1 MKANNLAWLTAATLF
16 SGAALADVNYKI
28 DLTQSP
34 EHHLAN
40 VEVVFPKADSDSL
53 TVNLP
58 IWRTGKYTVLPI
70 SDGIRKFTAKD
81 SKGNELPWQRTETGE
96 WQVKLSKPTQVS
108 VSYQL
113 YANELGSRTRHISA
127 THAYLDASAVFMYSP
142 TFRNDDVNVELEVP
156 NGWRS
161 FSGMD
166 YGSNKHSFTAPNYDV
181 LVDSPIETGINKHRE
196 FTADGRSYELVVW
209 GEGNYDVDQIV
220 TDLKKISSQADRL
233 WDGYPFKRYVYMV
246 HATSGARGATEHL
259 NSTIIQLPR
268 FMFRERKDYLRFIS
282 TASHEFIH
290 TWNVKAYRP
299 EQIATYNYQKE
310 VVTPLLWLAEGS
322 TSYFQ
327 NQLLL
332 SGGVMKPKEFF
343 ADLSKRIQGNENKPG
358 KETQSAASTSLGTWA
373 STGGDYAHN
382 FSVNI
387 YSEGYMV
394 SMALDHKIMEQTD
407 LAKSYRDVQRELY
420 RNHKVPKG
428 YTSEDVKG
436 IAEQLTGK
444 SYDTWWTK
452 HIDSPVSLDFDA
464 LLKHAGLKLDRGAKT
479 EVYTG
484 IKLGRGD
491 NGLALSRV
499 QKDSPAWKAGIGAG
513 DQLVAIN
520 GLKVTGK
527 GFQKRLDDF
536 KAGDVVSVTLFQD
549 DQLNTVK
556 LKLAEKAKGKYSIKS
571 VEKPTKHQK
580 AFLKMWLGIEWPFD
594 ENGKFIK

>member
-1 MKANNLAWLTAATLF
+1 MKANSLVWLTTATLF
-16 SGAALADVNYKI
+16 SSSVFADVNYKI
-28 DLTQSP
+28 DLTESP

-40 VEVVFPKADSDSL
+40 VEVVFPKTDLASL
-53 TVNLP
+53 SVNLP
-58 IWRTGKYTVLPI
+58 IWRTGKYTVMPI
-70 SDGIRKFTAKD
+70 ADGIRQFTATD
-81 SKGNELPWQRTETGE
+81 AKGNVLPWQRTETGE
-96 WQVKLSKPTQVS
+96 WQVKLTEPSQVT
-108 VSYQL
+108 VNYQL
-113 YANELGSRTRHISA
+113 YANELGMRTRHISA

-142 TFRNDDVNVELEVP
+142 NFRDQEVNVELEVP

-166 YGSNKHSFTAPNYDV
+166 YGSNKHSFVAPNYDV
-181 LVDSPIETGINKHRE
+181 LVDSPIETGINQHRE
-196 FTADGRSYELVVW
+196 FSADGRNYELVVW
-209 GEGNYDVDQIV
+209 GEGNYDVEQIV

-233 WDGYPFKRYVYMV
+233 WDDYPFERYVYMV

-290 TWNVKAYRP
+290 TWNVKTYRP
-299 EQIATYNYQKE
+299 AQIATYNYQKE

-332 SGGVMKPKEFF
+332 SGGVMTSKEFF
-343 ADLSKRIQGNENKPG
+343 ADLSKRIQANENKPG

-387 YSEGYMV
+387 YSEGYMA
-394 SMALDHKIMEQTD
+394 SMALDHSIMQQSD
-407 LAKSYRDVQRELY
+407 LKHSYRDVHRELY

-428 YTSEDVKG
+428 YTSAEVQA
-436 IAEQLTGK
+436 IAEKLTGD
-444 SYDTWWTK
+444 SYDAWWKT
-452 HIDSPVSLDFDA
+452 HIDSPSALDFDA
-464 LLKHAGLKLDRGAKT
+464 LLQQAGLKLNRGDKRET
-479 EVYTG
+479 YTG
-484 IKLGRGD
+484 IKLSSGA

-499 QKDSPAWKAGIGAG
+499 QKNSPAWQAGIGAG
-513 DQLVAIN
+513 DQLIAIN
-520 GLKVTGK
+520 GLKVTAK

-536 KAGDVVSVTLFQD
+536 KAGDVIEMTLFQD
-549 DQLNTVK
+549 DQLKTAKV
-556 LKLAEKAKGKYSIKS
+556 KLAEKSKGKYAIQA
-571 VEKPTKHQK
+571 VENPSEDQK
-580 AFLKMWLGIEWPFD
+580 AFLKKWLGIDWPFD
-594 ENGKFIK
+594 EDGKFAK